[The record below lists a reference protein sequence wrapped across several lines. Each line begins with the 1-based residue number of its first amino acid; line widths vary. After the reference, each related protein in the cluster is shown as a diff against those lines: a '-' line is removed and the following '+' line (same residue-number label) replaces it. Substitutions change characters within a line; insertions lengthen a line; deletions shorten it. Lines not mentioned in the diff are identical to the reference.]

1 MFLHS
6 YLGMYVMA
14 VRLRSTAH
22 PTIQNQL
29 AVVGQATHWPLAPSP
44 ILATWGMS
52 LLLSVPISPSGKWYS
67 PQTVLG
73 YTEWYNYTN

>member
-6 YLGMYVMA
+6 YFGMYVMA
-14 VRLRSTAH
+14 VRHRSTAH

-29 AVVGQATHWPLAPSP
+29 AGVRQETHWPLSPSSP
-44 ILATWGMS
+44 LATRGMS
-52 LLLSVPISPSGKWYS
+52 LLLSAPASPSGKWYS
-67 PQTVLG
+67 PQTLLG